1 MWSIVR
7 YKEEPMTIRDD
18 NLTTALR
25 AMIREEILSELDV
38 RKLNEQNVIDE
49 EGQFTEPQIESIKDI
64 VKDMMGGKIE
74 FTIEVHT

>member
-1 MWSIVR
+1 
-7 YKEEPMTIRDD
+7 MTIRDD

-64 VKDMMGGKIE
+64 VKDMMGGEIE

>member
-1 MWSIVR
+1 
-7 YKEEPMTIRDD
+7 MTIRDD

-64 VKDMMGGKIE
+64 VKDMMGGEIE
-74 FTIEVHT
+74 FNIEVHT

>member
-64 VKDMMGGKIE
+64 VKDMMGGEIE